1 MSEWKTV
8 RLGDVCE
15 IITGNTPSTKN
26 EQYYSSKDI
35 PFVKPS
41 DLPSEFFSEIDS
53 SEFYLSEDARS
64 VSRIIPENCVLVSCI
79 GIIGKTGITKREVAF
94 NQQINALKP
103 NHNQID
109 YKYLASAILSRKNYI
124 SEKANAAV
132 VPIINKT
139 DFSNLQI
146 PLPTLATQK
155 QIAAQLD
162 KCTAL
167 IAKHKLMLEKYD
179 TLIKSRFIEMFGDPV
194 QNPMGWEVK
203 KLGKMCSAI
212 MNGTTPKGGEQVYV
226 DNGIT
231 FLRSQNVWRNKIDL
245 EDVAYIDEA
254 THKSMKKSSLK
265 KYDILMTKT
274 GRINTENSSL
284 GRAALFLGEDDS
296 ANINGHV
303 YLIRLEKEYNHE
315 FVIRILTSPEYR
327 DYIRSVCVGGIDKRQ
342 VNKDHIEDFPII
354 QPPKELQDE
363 YSAFVQQIDKSKFAV
378 QKSLEKAETLYKSLM
393 QEYFG

>member
-1 MSEWKTV
+1 MSKWKTV

-15 IITGNTPSTKN
+15 IAAGQGAPQGDSNYCDEGT
-26 EQYYSSKDI
+26 
-35 PFVKPS
+35 PFVKAGN
-41 DLPSEFFSEIDS
+41 LIELIEGKSEKQIQKVSE
-53 SEFYLSEDARS
+53 
-64 VSRIIPENCVLVSCI
+64 
-79 GIIGKTGITKREVAF
+79 EVAKSHKLKKYKASSILF
-94 NQQINALKP
+94 AKSGMSCMKGYVYQLKNDCYVVSHLAIVKPKEDFSDYIEYCLRHIKP
-103 NHNQID
+103 NTLVKD
-109 YKYLASAILSRKNYI
+109 EAYPSI
-124 SEKANAAV
+124 SLQD
-132 VPIINKT
+132 I
-139 DFSNLQI
+139 SNLQI
-146 PLPTLATQK
+146 PLPPLETQK
-155 QIAAQLD
+155 QIAAVLD
-162 KCTAL
+162 KCTSL
-167 IAKHKLMLEKYD
+167 ISKYKQILKKYD

-226 DNGIT
+226 ENGIT

-245 EDVAYIDEA
+245 DDVAYIDEA

-327 DYIRSVCVGGIDKRQ
+327 DYIRSICVGGIDKRQ

-363 YSAFVQQIDKSKFAV
+363 YSAFVQQIDKSKFEI
-378 QKSLEKAETLYKSLM
+378 EKIVKMVYN
-393 QEYFG
+393 